1 MFGVEGT
8 LHDLSMTAWKT
19 TKKFWIQHYRDIGVP
34 NTKEIQPQL
43 GTDFYQSIFGGEIFG
58 DKSGTWGIMGRSV

>member
-43 GTDFYQSIFGGEIFG
+43 GTDFY
-58 DKSGTWGIMGRSV
+58 